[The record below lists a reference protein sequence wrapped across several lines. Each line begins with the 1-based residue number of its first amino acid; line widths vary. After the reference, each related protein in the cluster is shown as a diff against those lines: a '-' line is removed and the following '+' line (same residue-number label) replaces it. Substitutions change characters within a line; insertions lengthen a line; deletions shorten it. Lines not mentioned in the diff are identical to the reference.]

1 MNELNSCKEMIIDG
15 VLNNLQARF
24 EENDPIMNAFNVL
37 VPKNMPGNLD
47 EDYGVES
54 LKVLGKLLRGRPT
67 SQKWGGVVPALV
79 KKGILI

>member
-1 MNELNSCKEMIIDG
+1 MNEFNSCKEMIIDG

-54 LKVLGKLLRGRPT
+54 VKVLGNHFGADQPVKN
-67 SQKWGGVVPALV
+67 GVELCQPW
-79 KKGILI
+79 